1 MELYDKTTYSIVSKV
16 EHNGRV
22 LAKRL
27 SDSLVA
33 RVKLAWLVENTPV
46 GSDTN
51 VWIARSN
58 RTAMH
63 LMNAHWAKG

>member
-1 MELYDKTTYSIVSKV
+1 MELYDKTTYSIVSNV
-16 EHNGRV
+16 EPNGRI

-27 SDSLVA
+27 SDSLIA

-46 GSDTN
+46 GADTN

-58 RTAMH
+58 RAAMH